1 MVQAKFYCS
10 NKSLNGSEGAQ
21 TQAVVTLLPV
31 SGSGYNKDWS
41 KYTPA
46 GKIEYSRRVGR
57 KFFHSLAPGQ
67 CFFIYKLSCN
77 YAEHSLEADYAE
89 RREVVFFILLFFGMR
104 RVVGTNTVYRAV
116 RKAGFNGC
124 HVILGA
130 KRRIHF

>member
-46 GKIEYSRRVGR
+46 GKIEMTITNPEA
-57 KFFHSLAPGQ
+57 FDQFAPGLTYLISFEPEPSPAQ
-67 CFFIYKLSCN
+67 
-77 YAEHSLEADYAE
+77 
-89 RREVVFFILLFFGMR
+89 
-104 RVVGTNTVYRAV
+104 
-116 RKAGFNGC
+116 
-124 HVILGA
+124 
-130 KRRIHF
+130 